1 MLRVLLA
8 ALVPLA
14 ARGAPLTVTCPSN
27 CTEAL
32 QGALYSGAPHVVVQ
46 PPASGGGIAIIGS
59 PSHSTQL
66 NANGTDMLVE
76 FAPGLELH
84 GFLNTTFYPTT
95 GATAKRGYS
104 PALVSLALSGSNV
117 TLRAQGEGG
126 STVLR
131 RIWGR
136 IAGTAVTLQ
145 GLQFL
150 NPGVRQPPTPI
161 ISAPSEPLL
170 AGSGT
175 ACTCAAR
182 WA

>member
-1 MLRVLLA
+1 MPAMVGVLLA
-8 ALVPLA
+8 ALAPLA

-32 QGALYSGAPHVVVQ
+32 QAALYSSAAHVVVQ
-46 PPASGGGIAIIGS
+46 PPASGGGVAIIGS

-150 NPGVRQPPTPI
+150 NPGVRRPPP
-161 ISAPSEPLL
+161 ALYPHPL
-170 AGSGT
+170 
-175 ACTCAAR
+175 
-182 WA
+182 